1 MRHDKG
7 ITTADDMTKLLCL
20 KRPKLQEVLDEL
32 ENILS

>member
-7 ITTADDMTKLLCL
+7 IATADDMEKFRYL

-32 ENILS
+32 ENI